1 MLAPKTLLQK
11 SFCFQKGARTNN
23 WQLWCRLLHGT
34 KSRDQ
39 KFPGQWLS
47 KASNVIYIKG
57 ENVLLYSYEKLGGF
71 VQAFD
76 DLVGISDVQEAQT
89 SVKKAENEFMITRG
103 QVQSARSSLNSVQE
117 KLKEMRRKLD
127 RIPRDDE
134 RYLALAT
141 EEHRIL
147 VEEKRI
153 KSEYEHLEALER
165 DQFALLS
172 GAVRD
177 SHERER
183 ARAER
188 TKHWS
193 VIGSV
198 GGAALG
204 ILGSSIVNYIRLKQV
219 KNSIK
224 ETGITLMQKT
234 DELTDLV
241 KAQDNQM
248 GSQASELKESFS
260 TQSKLLEQ
268 KLEELGSVLNFVTL
282 NLASDPLKEFGI
294 HIQPPV
300 SAKSFA
306 NGQSSVNQT
315 QGSITEV
322 INSLTSRI
330 DSIIEVMKINQY
342 KTNGDFLAL
351 KQYLENIDSSVL
363 QHEQRTVE
371 ELEKL
376 AKCIRDKSAF
386 SSSVEDALMPK
397 KVAAN
402 DQWWSKASTLTS
414 VLCTILTAT
423 VLLHEFLK

>member
-11 SFCFQKGARTNN
+11 SFCFQNGARTNN

-39 KFPGQWLS
+39 KFLGEWLS
-47 KASNVIYIKG
+47 KASNAIYINS
-57 ENVLLYSYEKLGGF
+57 ENVLRYSYEKLGGF

-103 QVQSARSSLNSVQE
+103 QVQSARSSLSSVQD

-268 KLEELGSVLNFVTL
+268 KLEELGSILNFVTL

>member
-1 MLAPKTLLQK
+1 MLSPRPLLQK
-11 SFCFQKGARTNN
+11 SCCFQKRARTKT
-23 WQLWCRLLHGT
+23 WQLWRRLLHET
-34 KSRDQ
+34 KSCDQ

-47 KASNVIYIKG
+47 KASNVIYIKS
-57 ENVLLYSYEKLGGF
+57 ENVVRYSYEKLGSF

-89 SVKKAENEFMITRG
+89 SVKRAENEFMTTRG
-103 QVQSARSSLNSVQE
+103 QVQSSKSSLNSIQE
-117 KLKEMRRKLD
+117 KLKEVRRKLD

-204 ILGSSIVNYIRLKQV
+204 KNFSLKF
-219 KNSIK
+219 
-224 ETGITLMQKT
+224 L
-234 DELTDLV
+234 
-241 KAQDNQM
+241 
-248 GSQASELKESFS
+248 FS
-260 TQSKLLEQ
+260 LRHLIFLL
-268 KLEELGSVLNFVTL
+268 
-282 NLASDPLKEFGI
+282 
-294 HIQPPV
+294 QP
-300 SAKSFA
+300 
-306 NGQSSVNQT
+306 
-315 QGSITEV
+315 
-322 INSLTSRI
+322 
-330 DSIIEVMKINQY
+330 
-342 KTNGDFLAL
+342 
-351 KQYLENIDSSVL
+351 
-363 QHEQRTVE
+363 
-371 ELEKL
+371 
-376 AKCIRDKSAF
+376 
-386 SSSVEDALMPK
+386 
-397 KVAAN
+397 
-402 DQWWSKASTLTS
+402 
-414 VLCTILTAT
+414 LCTMCCIWLCPR
-423 VLLHEFLK
+423 VGP

>member
-1 MLAPKTLLQK
+1 MLHLVFLTILTQSTTIIIMLAPRTLLQK
-11 SFCFQKGARTNN
+11 SFCFQNGARTNN
-23 WQLWCRLLHGT
+23 WQLWCRLLHET

-39 KFPGQWLS
+39 KFLGEWLS
-47 KASNVIYIKG
+47 KASNAIYIKS
-57 ENVLLYSYEKLGGF
+57 ENVFRYSYEKLGGF

-89 SVKKAENEFMITRG
+89 SVQKAENEFMITRG
-103 QVQSARSSLNSVQE
+103 QVQSARSSLRSVQD

-134 RYLALAT
+134 RYLALVT

-204 ILGSSIVNYIRLKQV
+204 KNFSLKFPFSLGRVI
-219 KNSIK
+219 
-224 ETGITLMQKT
+224 
-234 DELTDLV
+234 
-241 KAQDNQM
+241 
-248 GSQASELKESFS
+248 F
-260 TQSKLLEQ
+260 LLQ
-268 KLEELGSVLNFVTL
+268 
-282 NLASDPLKEFGI
+282 NL
-294 HIQPPV
+294 
-300 SAKSFA
+300 
-306 NGQSSVNQT
+306 
-315 QGSITEV
+315 
-322 INSLTSRI
+322 
-330 DSIIEVMKINQY
+330 
-342 KTNGDFLAL
+342 
-351 KQYLENIDSSVL
+351 
-363 QHEQRTVE
+363 
-371 ELEKL
+371 
-376 AKCIRDKSAF
+376 
-386 SSSVEDALMPK
+386 
-397 KVAAN
+397 
-402 DQWWSKASTLTS
+402 
-414 VLCTILTAT
+414 
-423 VLLHEFLK
+423 